1 MNVLEKEALVR
12 SKINGLTQALIASY
26 GERDYNKIDYEIQ
39 EGRKYLKL
47 VFVDTCGA
55 RSVHAFIDK
64 KTGAVYKPAS
74 FRAPAKH
81 VRYWLMDD
89 TSYET
94 MLKRADWAGGYL
106 YK

>member
-1 MNVLEKEALVR
+1 MTDQLTLHA
-12 SKINGLTQALIASY
+12 KISGWIQALISNY
-26 GERDYNKIDYEIQ
+26 GERDYNKINYEIQ

-47 VFVDTCGA
+47 IFVDTCGA

-74 FRAPAKH
+74 FKAPAKH
-81 VRYWLMDD
+81 VRYWLFDD
-89 TSYET
+89 TSYES
-94 MLKRADWAGGYL
+94 MIKRADWAGGYL

>member
-1 MNVLEKEALVR
+1 MTDQLTLHA
-12 SKINGLTQALIASY
+12 KISDCVQALISNY
-26 GERDYNKIDYEIQ
+26 GERDYNKINYEIQ

-47 VFVDTCGA
+47 IFVDTCGA

-74 FRAPAKH
+74 FKSPAKH
-81 VRYWLMDD
+81 VRYWLFDD
-89 TSYET
+89 TSYES
-94 MLKRADWAGGYL
+94 MIKRADWAGVYL

>member
-1 MNVLEKEALVR
+1 MTDQ
-12 SKINGLTQALIASY
+12 LTLHTRISGWVQALISNY
-26 GERDYNKIDYEIQ
+26 GERDYNKINYEIQ

-47 VFVDTCGA
+47 IFVDTCGA

-74 FRAPAKH
+74 FKAPAKH
-81 VRYWLMDD
+81 VRYWLFDD
-89 TSYET
+89 TSYES
-94 MLKRADWAGGYL
+94 MIKRADWAGVYL

>member
-1 MNVLEKEALVR
+1 MTDQLTLHT
-12 SKINGLTQALIASY
+12 KINGWIQSLISNY
-26 GERDYNKIDYEIQ
+26 GERDYNKINYEIQ

-47 VFVDTCGA
+47 IFVDTCGA

-81 VRYWLMDD
+81 VRYWLFDD
-89 TSYET
+89 TSYES
-94 MLKRADWAGGYL
+94 MIKRADWAGAYL

>member
-1 MNVLEKEALVR
+1 MTDQLTLHA
-12 SKINGLTQALIASY
+12 KISDWVQALISNY
-26 GERDYNKIDYEIQ
+26 GERDYNKINYEIQ

-47 VFVDTCGA
+47 ILVDTCNS

-74 FRAPAKH
+74 FKAPAKH
-81 VRYWLMDD
+81 IRYWLFVD
-89 TSYET
+89 TSYES
-94 MLKRADWAGGYL
+94 MIKRADWAGAYL

>member
-1 MNVLEKEALVR
+1 MTDQLTLHA
-12 SKINGLTQALIASY
+12 KISGWIQALISNY
-26 GERDYNKIDYEIQ
+26 GERDYNKINYEIQ

-47 VFVDTCGA
+47 IFVDTCGA

-74 FRAPAKH
+74 FRAFAKY
-81 VRYWLMDD
+81 VRYWLFDD
-89 TSYET
+89 TSYES
-94 MLKRADWAGGYL
+94 MIKRADWAGAYL

>member
-1 MNVLEKEALVR
+1 MTDQLTLHT
-12 SKINGLTQALIASY
+12 KINGWIQALVNSY

-47 VFVDTCGA
+47 IFVDTCNA
-55 RSVHAFIDK
+55 RSVHAFVDK

-81 VRYWLMDD
+81 VRYWLFDD
-89 TSYET
+89 TSYES
-94 MLKRADWAGGYL
+94 MIKRADWAGVYL

>member
-1 MNVLEKEALVR
+1 MTDQQALGAR
-12 SKINGLTQALIASY
+12 INGWIQALISSY

-47 VFVDTCGA
+47 IFVDTCGA

-64 KTGAVYKPAS
+64 QTGAVYKPAS

-81 VRYWLMDD
+81 VRYWLFDD
-89 TSYET
+89 TSYES
-94 MLKRADWAGGYL
+94 MIKRADWAGQYL